1 MQERVLPHNIEAEQS
16 VIGAM
21 FLSKYAINRAT
32 EELYPELF
40 YLDSH
45 AKIFEVIK
53 DLADNKKPI
62 DITTVIEEL
71 NTKKYLDKIGGV
83 EYLTEIVNSV
93 PSAANVDYYIEIVR
107 VLSFLRLHPSTAFR
121 TLLLTM
127 MATPFLLSDSCP
139 Q

>member
-45 AKIFEVIK
+45 AKIFEVVK
-53 DLADNKKPI
+53 ELADDKKP
-62 DITTVIEEL
+62 
-71 NTKKYLDKIGGV
+71 
-83 EYLTEIVNSV
+83 
-93 PSAANVDYYIEIVR
+93 
-107 VLSFLRLHPSTAFR
+107 
-121 TLLLTM
+121 
-127 MATPFLLSDSCP
+127 
-139 Q
+139 